1 MVISKTCPDEDD
13 EITEISPGEIT
24 AAITYMDCDKLI

>member
-1 MVISKTCPDEDD
+1 MAISKTCPDKDY

-24 AAITYMDCDKLI
+24 AAITYTDGDKLI